1 MTVIRGHR
9 VLLRPVEGSDH
20 PRILRWQNDPEV
32 WWWMDYERTLT
43 LEDIVES
50 ETRATQEGHPFIIA
64 EAGGRAIGRIGLNQF
79 RERDRIC
86 SLYVFIGEHD
96 EWGHSFGR
104 DAILAILG
112 WGFETF
118 DLHMVELWG
127 LSENER
133 AIRTYRA
140 CGFVVDGTLR
150 ERSFKTDGAFHD
162 RTVMSVSRE
171 EYAAARERFDRGAAS
186 SASA

>member
-9 VLLRPVEGSDH
+9 VLLRPVEESDYPH
-20 PRILRWQNDPEV
+20 ILRWQNDPEV

-43 LEDIVES
+43 PSDVVES

-96 EWGHSFGR
+96 DRGHSFGR

-140 CGFVVDGTLR
+140 CGFIVDGTLR

-162 RTVMSVSRE
+162 RTVMSVSRA

-186 SASA
+186 SPSA

>member
-1 MTVIRGHR
+1 MRRFGPDWEQSPH
-9 VLLRPVEGSDH
+9 S
-20 PRILRWQNDPEV
+20 
-32 WWWMDYERTLT
+32 
-43 LEDIVES
+43 
-50 ETRATQEGHPFIIA
+50 A
-64 EAGGRAIGRIGLNQF
+64 
-79 RERDRIC
+79 RDRIC

-96 EWGHSFGR
+96 DWGHSFGR

-140 CGFVVDGTLR
+140 CGFISDGVWNSTTVC
-150 ERSFKTDGAFHD
+150 FPAC
-162 RTVMSVSRE
+162 RTV
-171 EYAAARERFDRGAAS
+171 
-186 SASA
+186 